1 MNLVKKAQKGSDKAF
16 LKLFQAYEADIYRMA
31 FIYVKNQ
38 EDALDI
44 VQEVAFKSFD
54 KITTLKEPA
63 YFKTWLIKITIS
75 CALNYLKRHQKV
87 VPMKTEMLD
96 VVPTTVKDPTI
107 SILLYQMLNELSDEE
122 KGIVILKYYEGYSF
136 KEISE
141 LLHIPLGTAKSVLYR
156 ALQKLRLQ
164 VEEVDFYE

>member
-1 MNLVKKAQKGSDKAF
+1 MKKAQKGNDKAF
-16 LKLFQAYEADIYRMA
+16 LKIFQAYEADIYRMA
-31 FIYVKNQ
+31 FMYLKNQ

-54 KITTLKEPA
+54 KINTLKEPA

-75 CALNYLKRHQKV
+75 CSLNCLKKQKKIV
-87 VPMKTEMLD
+87 SLTSEMLD
-96 VVPTTVKDPTI
+96 EVASNATDPAT
-107 SILLYQMLNELSDEE
+107 SILLLQMLDELSHEE
-122 KGIVILKYYEGYSF
+122 KGVVILKYYEGYSF
-136 KEISE
+136 KDISE

-156 ALQKLRLQ
+156 AIQKLRLQ